1 MRRHILSQQS
11 MESGGEDGGGSGG
24 ASEGGGVGVED
35 APTCRSMDRV
45 LNGSANTYF
54 LFCSSS
60 SSVRMATLSSAAIS
74 GR

>member
-11 MESGGEDGGGSGG
+11 MDFEAGGCSGG
-24 ASEGGGVGVED
+24 ASEAGAGVS
-35 APTCRSMDRV
+35 ASPACRSIVRV
-45 LNGSANTYF
+45 LNGSANTYL